1 MALPRIAISCW
12 FLALA
17 GLAFAVV
24 GPPEHHQW
32 SAADRFLAA
41 AIAPTPAQA
50 AASPPALTSVTAD
63 DVTLRS
69 VAVDLPDRGVT
80 FPGPGSDAVNNN
92 CLTCHSAGMVLNQPE
107 MSRTVWQ
114 GEVEKMIGT
123 YKAPIAQG
131 DVGAIVDY
139 LANLKGVN

>member
-1 MALPRIAISCW
+1 MTLPRIAISCG

-24 GPPEHHQW
+24 GPPEHHQR
-32 SAADRFLAA
+32 SAADHSLAA
-41 AIAPTPAQA
+41 VGAPTPAQA
-50 AASPPALTSVTAD
+50 AASPSDVTAAG
-63 DVTLRS
+63 VTLRS

-92 CLTCHSAGMVLNQPE
+92 CLTCHSAGMVLNQPK
-107 MSRTVWQ
+107 MSRMAWE

-123 YKAPIAQG
+123 YKAPVAQG

>member
-1 MALPRIAISCW
+1 MTLPRIAISCG
-12 FLALA
+12 FPALA

-24 GPPEHHQW
+24 GPPEHHQR
-32 SAADRFLAA
+32 SAADRFLAVVG
-41 AIAPTPAQA
+41 APTPTQA
-50 AASPPALTSVTAD
+50 AASPPALTNVSAAG
-63 DVTLRS
+63 VTLRS
-69 VAVDLPDRGVT
+69 VAADLPDRGVT

-92 CLTCHSAGMVLNQPE
+92 CLTCHSAGMVLNQPK
-107 MSRTVWQ
+107 MSRTAWQ

-123 YKAPIAQG
+123 YKAPVAQG